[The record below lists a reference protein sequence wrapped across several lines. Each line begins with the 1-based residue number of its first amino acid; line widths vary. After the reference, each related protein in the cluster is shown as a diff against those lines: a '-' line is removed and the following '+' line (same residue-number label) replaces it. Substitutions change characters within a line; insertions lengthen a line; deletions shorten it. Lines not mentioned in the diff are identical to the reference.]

1 MSRDVLF
8 FDLDGTLIDSAV
20 GITQCV
26 AHALTQMGRPV
37 PPQAELQRWIGPVAA
52 DQLRAVVH

>member
-1 MSRDVLF
+1 VSRDVLF

-26 AHALTQMGRPV
+26 AHALTQMGQPV
-37 PPQAELQRWIGPVAA
+37 PPRTAALDRPVAA
-52 DQLRAVVH
+52 HQLRAVVQ